1 MTKNILDII
10 NIKIKEL
17 QKNMILLKEIAYG
30 INQDNL
36 KDDMIKY
43 WGIERGI
50 QISIEC
56 VLDISN
62 IIISTLDIEKP
73 DTYREVILLLGKEGV
88 LPQKFAKDIANMVSF
103 RNILVHDYMR
113 VDENIMIDIL
123 HNRLDDFALYIKY
136 INHWLEQYSE

>member
-17 QKNMILLKEIAYG
+17 QKNMILLKDIAYG

>member
-30 INQDNL
+30 INQDSL

-123 HNRLDDFALYIKY
+123 HNRLDDFAIYIKY